1 MLFFVPCHM
10 HMHPPYSSLIF
21 FSIARYPDRHLRFT
35 KNVVLSAHFPT
46 APKSRLSTRAIYHE
60 YPKVIDHLLSLY
72 GTASFVRNLLG
83 LLRGLEALLLSRR
96 TRGTKHLSL
105 ALNPQMPTA
114 GGIKHQKCVLNI
126 RRGLTPKRDFPF
138 LIEVL
143 LFSSRDLAI
152 DISN

>member
-1 MLFFVPCHM
+1 M

-83 LLRGLEALLLSRR
+83 LLRGLEALLLSGEKGVDGSVKLVATMKEVELHHEEETNEVTSELADER
-96 TRGTKHLSL
+96 T
-105 ALNPQMPTA
+105 
-114 GGIKHQKCVLNI
+114 GGGG
-126 RRGLTPKRDFPF
+126 RST
-138 LIEVL
+138 
-143 LFSSRDLAI
+143 
-152 DISN
+152 